1 MQGLTRTTT
10 LSLTLFST
18 SLWADVHYVAPGQ
31 SIQAAVDAA
40 ADGDVIRL
48 GTGVHIEFVSFM
60 GRDISIVGEGPEETI
75 WTNVSGG
82 MLQAVYSLTEISN
95 VTFLGGTGV
104 SEGFTTKGG
113 AIQIAGGQCH
123 VSTCKFFDNESNAG
137 GAIMANTADLTVSE
151 SHFEGNA
158 LSGGLEG
165 GEAILI
171 DYGSIEISSCSFI
184 ENGTNSSGYSS
195 GVVESKNANLHAVN
209 CLFQDNFG
217 IQSGG
222 LGLINA
228 SGSAVHCS
236 FINNDYFSAFGYN
249 ANWKFLNCLFAENGG
264 SESNIGAVLHT
275 GGSIQYGGCV
285 LQDQFMGDDGP
296 VSTPQTVQN
305 LMLDTPNLIDVDGR
319 LSIADSNEL
328 RAIATTADMLYD
340 QMTPPTVD
348 IDGLSRPVNR
358 MVGAVEHQVGADPNP
373 CQADLNGDDLI
384 DYQDL
389 ILLLNR
395 WGVSDTYD
403 PADRDLD
410 GFIGLPELTM
420 LLSEWGDC
428 P

>member
-1 MQGLTRTTT
+1 
-10 LSLTLFST
+10 
-18 SLWADVHYVAPGQ
+18 
-31 SIQAAVDAA
+31 
-40 ADGDVIRL
+40 
-48 GTGVHIEFVSFM
+48 
-60 GRDISIVGEGPEETI
+60 
-75 WTNVSGG
+75 
-82 MLQAVYSLTEISN
+82 
-95 VTFLGGTGV
+95 
-104 SEGFTTKGG
+104 
-113 AIQIAGGQCH
+113 
-123 VSTCKFFDNESNAG
+123 
-137 GAIMANTADLTVSE
+137 
-151 SHFEGNA
+151 
-158 LSGGLEG
+158 
-165 GEAILI
+165 
-171 DYGSIEISSCSFI
+171 
-184 ENGTNSSGYSS
+184 
-195 GVVESKNANLHAVN
+195 
-209 CLFQDNFG
+209 
-217 IQSGG
+217 
-222 LGLINA
+222 
-228 SGSAVHCS
+228 
-236 FINNDYFSAFGYN
+236 
-249 ANWKFLNCLFAENGG
+249 
-264 SESNIGAVLHT
+264 
-275 GGSIQYGGCV
+275 
-285 LQDQFMGDDGP
+285 MGDDGP